1 MFFGFG
7 PEISYQALSASG
19 TPNDAGKPQALYQ
32 VAFLSGGTAGTLSL
46 FDGTSSLGTF
56 VYAVTGTI
64 SAWVVNNPGVG
75 LVFPKGLYLSFDSNV
90 TKCTT
95 WARQVQNV

>member
-7 PEISYQALSASG
+7 PEVSYQAFASSG
-19 TPNDAGKPQALYQ
+19 TPNDSGKAQALYQ

-56 VYAVTGTI
+56 VYAITGTI
-64 SAWVVNNPGVG
+64 NTWVFNNPGVG
-75 LVFPKGLYLSFDSNV
+75 LVFPKGLFVSFDGNV
-90 TKCTT
+90 SKATT
-95 WARQVQNV
+95 WTRQVQNV